1 MIDQWL
7 GWIATVMFT
16 TIYFP
21 AIGKHYQRMLA
32 VALVANII
40 ALCYSIMIKQPP
52 LQFKYI
58 IAIAC
63 ILVFKR

>member
-1 MIDQWL
+1 VEQIL
-7 GWIATVMFT
+7 GWIATAMFT

-21 AIGKHYQRMLA
+21 AIGKHYQRMLM

-40 ALCYSIMIKQPP
+40 ALCYATLISQPP
-52 LQFKYI
+52 LQTKYI
-58 IAIAC
+58 IAIIC